1 MFTPIDQVSVLP
13 NQRVAGLLVRLLLAL
28 TMKNLAL
35 LATNLRDD
43 VLRLAV
49 AEAVR
54 LQSVRCQQQK
64 TEETQELAQ

>member
-1 MFTPIDQVSVLP
+1 M
-13 NQRVAGLLVRLLLAL
+13 RLLLAL

-54 LQSVRCQQQK
+54 LQSERCQQQK
-64 TEETQELAQ
+64 TEETGISAVNKQAATT